1 MIKRAIRSR
10 GGNMFFGWMIAAVIG
25 LLMTSIRWSRRDRR
39 EVEAAL
45 ARHDGAILVFWHE
58 RLLAMPYLL
67 PTRPPLYALQ
77 SPHADGR
84 MMSHCIRMFG
94 VRTVWGS
101 SNRSALSGLR
111 GLLRVLRGGAFIA
124 ITPDG
129 PRGPARRAADGAVAL
144 ARLSGRPILP
154 LAWSADRV
162 WRGSGWDRMLI
173 PKPFARGRL
182 VVGAPILVDSG
193 PRDDLETHRRR
204 LDAALTAL
212 GEQADALFRPRTKPQ
227 EDDDASPTGP
237 S

>member
-10 GGNMFFGWMIAAVIG
+10 GGNLFFGWVIATVIG
-25 LLMTSIRWSRRDRR
+25 LLMTSIRWRRRDRR

-58 RLLAMPYLL
+58 RLLAMPWLL

-84 MMSHCIRMFG
+84 MMSHCIGMFG

-111 GLLRVLRGGAFIA
+111 GLLRVLQGGAFVA

-129 PRGPARRAADGAVAL
+129 PRGPARRGADGAVAL

-162 WRGSGWDRMLI
+162 WRASGWDRMMI
-173 PKPFARGRL
+173 PRPFARGRL
-182 VVGAPILVDSG
+182 VVGAPVFVG
-193 PRDDLETHRRR
+193 PGTRAELETHRRR

-212 GEQADALFRPRTKPQ
+212 GERADALFLPDGRPRHTPA
-227 EDDDASPTGP
+227 ASPADP